1 MKKTTLLNALTTFSL
16 LAPLGFG
23 ADGDADS
30 AAKSIA
36 PPGKYDVCWVGN
48 TFSGNGGPNG
58 FGYWVQNGADEIE
71 VAPNGV
77 VLAGCGWDEAGRC
90 AGLHRDGKV
99 NRVLLKQEDVPET
112 AWGWN
117 TGNNALAFDG
127 DEIYIAN
134 TGKRLIRFVGSAD
147 DLDSWKPADE
157 VKLPDEPVG
166 ANAKKGVLAVAYAS
180 SLELRRTKDFQTF
193 ATWTLP
199 GAASKTPQNSQ
210 TAQNNDGDK
219 KAEKSG
225 PAIRDVV
232 LDGRGGAWVLVDA
245 QIRLLRLGA
254 DGKTLTETKIGAF
267 PTLGAPTSLAFDAK
281 NPALLI
287 VCDDGPDQQV
297 KFFDVSKPNAPK
309 LTKTFGEK
317 GGLFSQTTDA
327 KGRRLV
333 DGETFPT
340 RLYSPRGA
348 GTDAQGNLYVSLGF
362 NGAPVGT
369 LVLRSF
375 APDGSLRWELANCAF
390 VDTFGFDATADGAR
404 IYTRTAI
411 LELDPDSKNA
421 DLDWRQVATTVDAL
435 RYSKEE
441 DERPFYGA
449 SAFVKTLEGR
459 RLFYTIGQY
468 GGGFHFYS
476 FDEENGGQI
485 ARPVGKIRSDD
496 ETWAWR
502 MDENGDVWHGDHHQT
517 RSIRRYRFQGWRKVE
532 SADVPNLYAP
542 IYDVENPVVWPW
554 PDDFELVRRI
564 FYVPE
569 TDTLYLSGYLKTDE
583 IDSWGVCG
591 KTLRR
596 YDGWT
601 SGSPKIAWTVPLP
614 VNPTGENGKPLSP
627 EGLDVAGDYI
637 FCGMVK
643 ADEGRQRT
651 YALETATG
659 KVLGAFVP
667 GGAVGEEA
675 GWQDMPYSVAAL
687 KRKNGDY
694 WILVE
699 EDWRGKNILYRWTP
713 PTSASSSNADAK

>member
-1 MKKTTLLNALTTFSL
+1 MKKTTLLNALTPFLLTSSL
-16 LAPLGFG
+16 AFG
-23 ADGDADS
+23 ADD

-36 PPGKYDVCWVGN
+36 PPGEYDVCWVGN
-48 TFSGNGGPNG
+48 TFSGNGGENG

-71 VAPNGV
+71 VAPNGL
-77 VLAGCGWDEAGRC
+77 VLAGCDWDEAGRC

-99 NRVLLKQEDVPET
+99 NRVLLKQEGGKET

-117 TGNNALAFDG
+117 TGNRALALDG

-134 TGKRLIRFVGSAD
+134 AGKRLIRFVGSAE
-147 DLDSWKPADE
+147 DLDSWKPADAAE
-157 VKLPDEPVG
+157 LPDEPVG
-166 ANAKKGVLAVAYAS
+166 ANAKKGVLAVAYAT
-180 SLELRRTKDFQTF
+180 SLELRRTKDFKTF

-199 GAASKTPQNSQ
+199 GAALKTPQNSQ

-219 KAEKSG
+219 KAEKTG
-225 PAIRDVV
+225 PAIRDVA
-232 LDGRGGAWVLVDA
+232 LDGRGGVWVLVDA

-254 DGKTLTETKIGAF
+254 AGETLTEAKVGAF
-267 PTLGAPTSLAFDAK
+267 ATLGAPTSLAFDAK

-309 LTKTFGEK
+309 LTKTFGAQ

-327 KGRRLV
+327 KGRKLA

-459 RLFYTIGQY
+459 RLYYTIGQY
-468 GGGFHFYS
+468 GGGFNFYS

-496 ETWAWR
+496 ETWAWH
-502 MDENGDVWHGDHHQT
+502 MDENGDVWHGDFHKN

-542 IYDVENPVVWPW
+542 IYDTETPQEWPW
-554 PDDFELVRRI
+554 PEDFDLVRRVV
-564 FYVPE
+564 YVPE
-569 TDTLYLSGYLKTDE
+569 TDTLYLSGYLRNADE

-601 SGSPKIAWTVPLP
+601 SGSPKIAWTVKLP
-614 VNPTGENGKPLSP
+614 VNPTGENGKPLTP
-627 EGLDVAGDYI
+627 QGLAVADDYI

-643 ADEGRQRT
+643 PDENRQRT
-651 YALETATG
+651 YALDAATG
-659 KVLGAFVP
+659 QVLGAFVP
-667 GGAVGEEA
+667 GGEVGEGA

-694 WILVE
+694 LILVE

-713 PTSASSSNADAK
+713 PTSASSANADAK

>member
-1 MKKTTLLNALTTFSL
+1 MKKRSLFSVLTAFSL
-16 LAPLGFG
+16 LAPAAFA
-23 ADGDADS
+23 ADGDAET

-90 AGLHRDGKV
+90 AGLHRDGKI
-99 NRVLLKQEDVPET
+99 NRVLLKQEDVEET

-134 TGKRLIRFVGSAD
+134 TGKRLIRFVGSAE

-157 VKLPDEPVG
+157 VKLPDEPFG
-166 ANAKKGVLAVAYAS
+166 AHAKKGVLAISYKQ
-180 SLELRRTKDFQTF
+180 SLELRRTKDFKTF

-199 GAASKTPQNSQ
+199 GAAPKPVQKEGESN
-210 TAQNNDGDK
+210 DK
-219 KAEKSG
+219 KDEKTG
-225 PAIRDVV
+225 PEIRDVV
-232 LDGRGGAWVLVDA
+232 LDGRGGVWILVDD

-267 PTLGAPTSLAFDAK
+267 ATLAAPTSLAFDAK

-297 KFFDVSKPNAPK
+297 KFFDVANPRAPK
-309 LTKTFGEK
+309 LTKTFGAK
-317 GGLFSQTTDA
+317 GGLFSKTTDA
-327 KGRRLV
+327 KGRKLV
-333 DGETFPT
+333 DGEMAPT
-340 RLYSPRGA
+340 RFYAPHGA

-375 APDGSLRWELANCAF
+375 APNGSLRWELANHAF
-390 VDTFGFDATADGAR
+390 VDTFGFDATSDGKR

-411 LELDPDSKNA
+411 LEIDPDSKNA
-421 DLDWRQVATTVDAL
+421 DLDWRCAATTIDHR
-435 RYSKEE
+435 RYSQEE
-441 DERPFYGA
+441 DGRPGFGA

-459 RLFYTIGQY
+459 RLYYTIGQY
-468 GGGFHFYS
+468 GGGFNFYS

-502 MDENGDVWHGDHHQT
+502 MDENGDVWHGDYHKN
-517 RSIRRYRFQGWRKVE
+517 RSIRRYRFKGWKKVE

-542 IYDVENPVVWPW
+542 IYDTENPQEWPW
-554 PDDFELVRRI
+554 PEDFDLVRRI
-564 FYVPE
+564 YYVPE

-614 VNPTGENGKPLSP
+614 VNPTGEEGKPLSP
-627 EGLDVAGDYI
+627 EGLEVAGDYI

-651 YALETATG
+651 YALEAATG

-675 GWQDMPYSVAAL
+675 GWQDMPYSVAAM

-694 WILVE
+694 LILVE

-713 PTSASSSNADAK
+713 PTSNAAAK